1 MIDNILNQLGLSD
14 KEKIIYKLILE
25 RGKISPA
32 LLARIAKINRTTVYS
47 VASVLKS
54 KGLIAEDL
62 GGKIIY
68 YIPTDTEGLEKTIK
82 KEGEKFKEKERHLRE
97 LQETLKNIP
106 KSKTY
111 SVPKIRFIE
120 EEDINDYLYESTPK
134 WHESMMKTDKTWRGF
149 QDHTFVEKFEK
160 WIDWHWEVAPKEID
174 LKLFTNES
182 KIEKNME
189 TKKYAKKR
197 IMKFLKS
204 SEPAPRFENKNYLSI
219 QSEGFSA
226 TQWVIGEYLIFVMT
240 KQHPYYLVEI
250 NDSVLAANTRELFKI
265 LWEKIC

>member
-25 RGKISPA
+25 HGKISPA
-32 LLARIAKINRTTVYS
+32 LLSRLTKINRTTVYS
-47 VASVLKS
+47 VANELKS
-54 KGLIAEDL
+54 KGLITEDL

-68 YIPTDTEGLEKTIK
+68 YIPVYENELEKTIK
-82 KEGEKFKEKERHLRE
+82 KESEKYKEKEKKLRE
-97 LQETLKNIP
+97 LQEALKNIP

-134 WHESMMKTDKTWRGF
+134 WHESMLKTDKTWRGF

-160 WIDWHWEVAPKEID
+160 WIDWHWEVASKKID

-182 KIEKNME
+182 EIENKMKM
-189 TKKYAKKR
+189 KKYAENR
-197 IMKFLKS
+197 MMKFLKS
-204 SEPAPRFENKNYLSI
+204 NE
-219 QSEGFSA
+219 FSA
-226 TQWVIGEYLIFVMT
+226 TEWVVGEYIVFVMT
-240 KQHPYYLVEI
+240 KQRPYYLVEI